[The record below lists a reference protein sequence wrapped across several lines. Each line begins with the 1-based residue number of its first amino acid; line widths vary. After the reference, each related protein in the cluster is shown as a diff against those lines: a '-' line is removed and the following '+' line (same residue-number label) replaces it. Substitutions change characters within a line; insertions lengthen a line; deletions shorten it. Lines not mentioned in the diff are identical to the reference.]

1 MKLSCPVVALSLML
15 LAAPTFAQ
23 APAPAPRPAAP
34 AAPAAVAFPE
44 GAKYAFVNVQ
54 RIATESAEGKVAT
67 NQVQALNSKKV
78 DELNAKNKQLQT
90 AQQKLESGG
99 SVLSAAAQAQL
110 QKEVERLQV
119 DIQRFTEDAQAEVTQ
134 LTSELDRISTTTQFN
149 GQNLLDG
156 TFGTANFQV
165 GANANQVITAST
177 ANFRTNT
184 YGDNQIKA
192 LSANAGSFGV
202 ETKSDDWGKNA
213 VVAGKITLSGLQGTK
228 TVDVAANA
236 TAKGVAQTINDVSA
250 VTGVNAA
257 SAPNVLKS
265 AATTAAAFSARAACV
280 PATGAGCR

>member
-34 AAPAAVAFPE
+34 AAPAAGAFPE

-78 DELNAKNKQLQT
+78 DELNTNNKQLQT

-134 LTSELDRISTTTQFN
+134 LQQQLQD
-149 GQNLLDG
+149 D
-156 TFGTANFQV
+156 FQRKLTPIIQGIATEKQLHMMFSV
-165 GANANQVITAST
+165 T
-177 ANFRTNT
+177 
-184 YGDNQIKA
+184 D
-192 LSANAGSFGV
+192 
-202 ETKSDDWGKNA
+202 
-213 VVAGKITLSGLQGTK
+213 SGLVWGDPALDLTPE
-228 TVDVAANA
+228 VIRRFDAA
-236 TAKGVAQTINDVSA
+236 
-250 VTGVNAA
+250 
-257 SAPNVLKS
+257 APS
-265 AATTAAAFSARAACV
+265 AATRPAPAAAAPAAASRPAAPAAPAAPRPAAPRPAA
-280 PATGAGCR
+280 PATP